1 MFCKSC
7 GKQVSDNE
15 RFCPHCGAAI
25 VAQQPIQQQPYQQ
38 PYGAPAA
45 APMDKKKLFGLLVTI
60 LFGVAALFAL
70 VALIGFCV
78 KLQAHAGMI
87 ISFVFAI
94 LACIGIAIAPML
106 KAYKKVV
113 ITACAAL
120 LFLGMYGI
128 SMIGISGSFGYF
140 VYMLG
145 FAALALL
152 VWLFYTKNN
161 LSNNMALI
169 FIPAGLIFLGAL
181 LNWIIAKY
189 FTMMKWALVFYLFDF
204 LFGIV
209 IVGCAVIL
217 VLYLK
222 EIRDEKGFQF
232 NMPNPGARAPQQ
244 PRQPQQ
250 PYQGR

>member
-1 MFCKSC
+1 M
-7 GKQVSDNE
+7 
-15 RFCPHCGAAI
+15 
-25 VAQQPIQQQPYQQ
+25 
-38 PYGAPAA
+38 APR
-45 APMDKKKLFGLLVTI
+45 PLGIGTI
-60 LFGVAALFAL
+60 RL
-70 VALIGFCV
+70 
-78 KLQAHAGMI
+78 
-87 ISFVFAI
+87 
-94 LACIGIAIAPML
+94 
-106 KAYKKVV
+106 
-113 ITACAAL
+113 
-120 LFLGMYGI
+120 
-128 SMIGISGSFGYF
+128 
-140 VYMLG
+140 
-145 FAALALL
+145 AALALL